1 MQPNCDDESVDDPAT
16 SGRSAAMVDYRRVL
30 AENVKA
36 ARKALDI
43 SQESLALG
51 AKIDRT
57 YVSGIERGQRNPSLT
72 MIAKLAEHLDTTPAA
87 LLTPRER

>member
-1 MQPNCDDESVDDPAT
+1 
-16 SGRSAAMVDYRRVL
+16 MVDYRRVL

-57 YVSGIERGQRNPSLT
+57 YVSGIERGRRNPSLT

-87 LLTPRER
+87 LLTPVSQAKS

>member
-1 MQPNCDDESVDDPAT
+1 
-16 SGRSAAMVDYRRVL
+16 MVDYRKVL

-43 SQESLALG
+43 SQESLALE

-57 YVSGIERGQRNPSLT
+57 YVSGIERGRRNPSLT
-72 MIAKLAEHLDTTPAA
+72 MIAKLAEHLNTTPAA
-87 LLTPRER
+87 LLTPANPAKS

>member
-1 MQPNCDDESVDDPAT
+1 VDDPAT
-16 SGRSAAMVDYRRVL
+16 SGRSAAMVDYQRVL

-57 YVSGIERGQRNPSLT
+57 YVSGIERGRRNPSLT
-72 MIAKLAEHLDTTPAA
+72 MIAKLAEHLNTTPAA
-87 LLTPRER
+87 LLTPVSPAKT